1 LLSEAKTHRKQDLWT
16 LNKVDIRA
24 PVSASAWP
32 VARVELSH
40 GERGRVTDI
49 ASAPGALDGAFAA
62 VSQMMGVAA
71 RVDSLEMQ
79 YIAADPDEPTAD
91 GQGASVLVEMTI
103 EVDGEI
109 FAGRAR
115 ARDIL
120 PCCVSA
126 YIDAA
131 SNAQAVRDLRASN
144 ARKVQAA

>member
-1 LLSEAKTHRKQDLWT
+1 
-16 LNKVDIRA
+16 
-24 PVSASAWP
+24 
-32 VARVELSH
+32 
-40 GERGRVTDI
+40 
-49 ASAPGALDGAFAA
+49 
-62 VSQMMGVAA
+62 MMGVAA
-71 RVDSLEMQ
+71 RVDSLDMQ
-79 YIAADPDEPTAD
+79 YIAADPDEPAED

-103 EVDGEI
+103 EVEGEI

-131 SNAQAVRDLRASN
+131 SNAQAVRELRASN